1 MKEQEKVCEIN
12 LTFIPENWDVG
23 STHESLLIT
32 VEVDKVPFNVEEDD
46 VDDVIEKRALLCG
59 VALVSVEESLESFV
73 KHRMISL
80 EVMDLILAEM
90 TEVVVRYCEGKPP
103 PPTDAGWESLI

>member
-23 STHESLLIT
+23 ATYEFIRIT

-46 VDDVIEKRALLCG
+46 VDDVIEKRFILCG
-59 VALVSVEESLESFV
+59 RALESMEESLLFFADN
-73 KHRMISL
+73 HLISE
-80 EVMDLILAEM
+80 EVVDLILAES

-103 PPTDAGWESLI
+103 PPTDAGWESII